1 MRDKIKG
8 LLRDIKQGKT
18 SVDRASARLKY
29 LPFEDLGFAKV
40 DTHRS
45 LRRGYP
51 EVIFGPSKTARQI
64 VGIARVLLRREG
76 RVIVTRLD
84 PVKARAVKRG
94 LTRGKYY
101 SDAGIFLAGKREP
114 ARARGVVGVISAGT
128 GDQRVA
134 EEAALVCEIF
144 GNRVRRIYD
153 VGVAGIHRLLAHHR
167 LIDGCRILI
176 VVAGMDGV
184 LPSIVGGLVGK
195 PIIAVPTSV
204 GYGASFQGVAALLTM
219 LNACAPG
226 IVVVN
231 IDNGFG
237 AGYFASLLNRL

>member
-1 MRDKIKG
+1 VRDKIKEI
-8 LLRDIKQGKT
+8 LRDIKHGKT
-18 SVDRASARLKY
+18 SIERAKARLKY
-29 LPFEDLGFAKV
+29 LPFEDIGFAKV

-51 EVIFGPSKTARQI
+51 EVIFGPWKTARQI
-64 VGIARVLLRREG
+64 VAIARVLLRREG
-76 RVIVTRLD
+76 RVVITRLD
-84 PVKARAVKRG
+84 PVKARAVKRA
-94 LTRGKYY
+94 LTKGKYFP
-101 SDAGIFLAGKREP
+101 DAGIFLVGPKEP
-114 ARARGVVGVISAGT
+114 VRARGPVGVISAGT
-128 GDQRVA
+128 GDQPVA
-134 EEAALVCEIF
+134 EEAAVVCEIF

-153 VGVAGIHRLLAHHR
+153 VGAAGIHRLLAHHR
-167 LIDGCRILI
+167 LVDECRILI

-195 PIIAVPTSV
+195 PIVAVPTSV

-226 IVVVN
+226 VVVVN